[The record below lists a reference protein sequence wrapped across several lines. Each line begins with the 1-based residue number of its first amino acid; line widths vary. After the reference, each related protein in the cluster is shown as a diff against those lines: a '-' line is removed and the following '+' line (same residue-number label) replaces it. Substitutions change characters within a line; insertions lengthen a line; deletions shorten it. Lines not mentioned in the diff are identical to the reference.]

1 MTLSDEI
8 LRTIKYALDKY
19 TVNYDRTYK
28 SVIKSITPKGSYIIL
43 DDSGCERTV
52 KCSIPNVDL
61 KVGKSVWVK
70 VPCGNLNQ
78 IHICGVV

>member
-19 TVNYDRTYK
+19 TVNCDRTYK
-28 SVIKSITPKGSYIIL
+28 SVVKSITPKGYVIL

-52 KCSIPNVDL
+52 KCVIPNADL
-61 KVGKSVWVK
+61 KIGKGVWVK

-78 IHICGVV
+78 IHICGIV